1 MMSSQA
7 LNNPLQQTFTFLSVS
22 HVPCSRAFRWNKKT
36 RRVCSW
42 VVLFCPGHCYALVN
56 PIFFFF
62 RIWKVSFLWEWTFE
76 KKNRVFW
83 AHFKMNIFPFKLA
96 RSMNYSYLNLTLKT
110 STEPESKTHRIAVL
124 LYLCAKVFNSWVQS
138 IVNLNINTI

>member
-7 LNNPLQQTFTFLSVS
+7 LNNPLQQTFTFLSVY

-56 PIFFFF
+56 PIFFLESEKSVFF
-62 RIWKVSFLWEWTFE
+62 ESGLLKRRTECSELILKWIFFPSNLPEAWSTVIWTWPW
-76 KKNRVFW
+76 
-83 AHFKMNIFPFKLA
+83 KLA
-96 RSMNYSYLNLTLKT
+96 LSLKAKLTELQSSYTYAQKFLTLGF
-110 STEPESKTHRIAVL
+110 RVL
-124 LYLCAKVFNSWVQS
+124 W
-138 IVNLNINTI
+138 T